1 MTTPLTKEVRYV
13 QNPALGA
20 VLLWRFSVGFTE
32 SHTTSDSPVLPLS
45 FLVLPILMHHETF
58 DFLRSTQKQTG
69 LHGFADKFS
78 RTAVSRSDLLL
89 AIHTRAE
96 AMKAL
101 TIESLQAGV
110 RHSLITLTSR
120 DAKLLPLS
128 TTKPSGIAASL
139 KPMIDGAEKLGVWF
153 SQMTPFEVF
162 TTLKVAL

>member
-69 LHGFADKFS
+69 LQLCENVLSEFDSPATKLLFA
-78 RTAVSRSDLLL
+78 RLLL
-89 AIHTRAE
+89 YGSHEKIARAGTLLLEILEE
-96 AMKAL
+96 AKTKPEEAEISVVL
-101 TIESLQAGV
+101 AANGILQAG
-110 RHSLITLTSR
+110 S
-120 DAKLLPLS
+120 K
-128 TTKPSGIAASL
+128 
-139 KPMIDGAEKLGVWF
+139 
-153 SQMTPFEVF
+153 
-162 TTLKVAL
+162 